1 MTRLRFRERVSVC
14 DAVEVTKKTLI
25 ATFNGDNI
33 VAERE
38 DGELKI
44 YLIGTGDI
52 GEVQTEDT
60 RVRTIQDW
68 QRVNDRAHN
77 RKPAA

>member
-1 MTRLRFRERVSVC
+1 MTRLRFRERVSVR
-14 DAVEVTKKTLI
+14 DVNEVTNKTLI

-38 DGELKI
+38 GGELKI

-52 GEVQTEDT
+52 GEVQT

-68 QRVNDRAHN
+68 QRVLDRAHN

>member
-1 MTRLRFRERVSVC
+1 MTMRMRFRDVG
-14 DAVEVTKKTLI
+14 EVTNKTLI
-25 ATFNGDNI
+25 ATFSGNNLI
-33 VAERE
+33 AERE

-52 GEVQTEDT
+52 GEVQTQDS
-60 RVRTIQDW
+60 RVRTINDW
-68 QRVNDRAHN
+68 QRVNDCAHN

>member
-1 MTRLRFRERVSVC
+1 VRDVT
-14 DAVEVTKKTLI
+14 EVTNKTLI

-38 DGELKI
+38 DGELRI

-52 GEVQTEDT
+52 GEVQTQGT

-68 QRVNDRAHN
+68 QRVNDSHN